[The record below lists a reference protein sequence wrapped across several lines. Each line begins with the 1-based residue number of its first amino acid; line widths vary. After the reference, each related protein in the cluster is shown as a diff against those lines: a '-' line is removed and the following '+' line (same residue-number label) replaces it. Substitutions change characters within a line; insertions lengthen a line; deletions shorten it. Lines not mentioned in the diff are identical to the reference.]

1 MMVEKRYVSNTIK
14 YLTLSCEVISKMLGQ
29 GKKEQL
35 EAHCACLN
43 PRDRSCLFWPFI
55 KHG

>member
-1 MMVEKRYVSNTIK
+1 MVEKRYVSNTIK

-43 PRDRSCLFWPFI
+43 PQDRSCLFWPFI